1 MRTVLVILALTY
13 VAIAAGASFFLRIP
27 IR

>member
-1 MRTVLVILALTY
+1 VLVILALTY
-13 VAIAAGASFFLRIP
+13 VAIAAGASFFLRTP